1 MLIKESQ
8 FVKES
13 NILDKLNESVYLT
26 AEESS
31 IHPAEISVFEM
42 SRLGEGSGV
51 VSYNDVERFAE
62 SNNISFIDSLNT
74 IAESNEL
81 DASKLTISVDEADL
95 IFDPKMVQE
104 MNYVVV
110 PISEKDPV
118 YQICSEAVDKFIESG
133 DDSILES
140 LVNEGKV
147 GNAGKVIAGL
157 GLLST
162 GAGAAGGVKTLKD
175 IKQGIDD
182 GNGVRQSVVNNAG
195 KGVASLGLGI
205 GGMAAMQVGG
215 AMYVGDKIYDHY
227 KNKPK
232 NVIAK
237 AIAALRRKYHRIM
250 TKAASASDKTLAGK
264 LKNAGGKILEIIDK
278 LLAKIQEGANKFSE
292 KKVT

>member
-13 NILDKLNESVYLT
+13 NILDKLNEAVYLT

-42 SRLGEGSGV
+42 SRLGEGSAV

-62 SNNISFIDSLNT
+62 SNNISLYESLSA
-74 IAESNEL
+74 IAESNGL
-81 DASKLTISVDEADL
+81 DVPKLTIAVDEADL
-95 IFDPKMVQE
+95 IADPTMVQE

-110 PISEKDPV
+110 PVSEKDPI
-118 YQICSEAVDKFIESG
+118 YQACSEAVDKFIESG
-133 DDSILES
+133 DESLLET
-140 LVNEGKV
+140 LVNEGKI
-147 GNAGKVIAGL
+147 GTAGKVIAGL
-157 GLLST
+157 GLLGA

-182 GNGVRQSVVNNAG
+182 GNGLRQSVVDNAG
-195 KGVASLGLGI
+195 KGVASVGLGLG
-205 GGMAAMQVGG
+205 GMVAMHVGG
-215 AMYVGDKIYDHY
+215 ALYVGDKIYDHY

-237 AIAALRRKYHRIM
+237 AIASLRKKYHRIM
-250 TKAASASDKTLAGK
+250 TKAASASDKTLDGK

-278 LLAKIQEGANKFSE
+278 LLAKMQEGANKFSE
-292 KKVT
+292 K

>member
-8 FVKES
+8 SVKKS
-13 NILDKLNESVYLT
+13 SILDQLNEAVYLT
-26 AEESS
+26 EEESS

-42 SRLGEGSGV
+42 SRLGEGSAV
-51 VSYNDVERFAE
+51 VSYTDIERLAE

-74 IAESNEL
+74 IAETNNIEE
-81 DASKLTISVDEADL
+81 SKLTVAVDEADL
-95 IFDPKMVQE
+95 IADPSIVQE

-133 DDSILES
+133 DESFLEA
-140 LVNEGKV
+140 LVNESKIGT
-147 GNAGKVIAGL
+147 AGKVIAGL

-175 IKQGIDD
+175 IGKGIDN
-182 GNGVRQSVVNNAG
+182 GNGVRQSVVDNAG
-195 KGVASLGLGI
+195 KGVASIGLGL
-205 GGMAAMQVGG
+205 GGMAAMHIGG
-215 AMYVGDKIYDHY
+215 SLYVGDKIYDHY

-237 AIAALRRKYHRIM
+237 AIAALRNKYHRIM

-278 LLAKIQEGANKFSE
+278 LLAKMQEGANKFSE
-292 KKVT
+292 K